1 MLSILARFG
10 SQQILILICGNNLIH
25 MIIRGICKSVVNF
38 ALEIKNRSGI
48 ERQLIDWLPI
58 GRIIEIS

>member
-10 SQQILILICGNNLIH
+10 PQQILISICGNDLIH
-25 MIIRGICKSVVNF
+25 MIIRGNLKSVVNF
-38 ALEIKNRSGI
+38 ALAIKNRSGI
-48 ERQLIDWLPI
+48 ERQMIDWLPI